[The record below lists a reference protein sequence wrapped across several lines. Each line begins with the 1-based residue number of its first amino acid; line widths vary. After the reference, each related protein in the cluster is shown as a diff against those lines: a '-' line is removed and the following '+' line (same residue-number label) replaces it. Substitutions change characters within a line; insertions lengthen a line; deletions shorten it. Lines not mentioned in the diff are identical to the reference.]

1 MSRLEGNKGSQSNL
15 PQYKNKNKDKS
26 IAVPLE
32 QEQDKDS
39 ILQTW
44 EEIEQIRKENKELR
58 DEIKTEA
65 RMNNLNAPVLVT
77 KMEQIQELSSIYAQK
92 IEVETQ
98 KKKDLELLKQIS
110 QDTINS
116 NLKKMSQ
123 SNGIA
128 LPQLQAKIKQLEYKL
143 EKTRS
148 RHNESLAQINMLKEQ
163 VNMARRERVI
173 FSNVFKKLESDIKL
187 KDEEFKKYMIEKMHV
202 DIKKKQL
209 EEELQKIK
217 LRAKK
222 EVLLFKNEYQQL
234 FNQSKAQQQQ
244 QQQSNNE
251 SLEYNP
257 GQKRIFETEV
267 ILNEQL
273 NTANN
278 TTIINNNSIISNNN
292 NPNNMSATN
301 NPNYIIP
308 NNSTMTNQ
316 SSILNN
322 KNINQ
327 KNQANSI
334 NLQVT
339 QEELQKYQFMF
350 QKIQKEVGIDDLDH
364 LIYLFENIDKENND
378 LYESANSKSDE
389 IDALKKKI
397 KEVENEIQKY
407 SKHNDNK
414 QKLSSVKDKK
424 QQDIQKYEKK
434 IDNVDN
440 LAKVVNTDIQ
450 SVNTKLIKIA
460 EKFNIPI
467 PQGEEIEETSFIKF
481 LQDVEA
487 RINDI
492 INMSLYCEG
501 KIINIDRHHHET
513 QATIVSLSKKGDNNS
528 GIALVL
534 DGVKKNSES
543 ESERILTKGDFDQVS
558 KNEIKNFKENKGKV
572 PLSQKGKK
580 SKI

>member
-26 IAVPLE
+26 IAVPQE
-32 QEQDKDS
+32 HEQDKDS

-173 FSNVFKKLESDIKL
+173 FSNVFKKLESDIKI
-187 KDEEFKKYMIEKMHV
+187 KDEEFKKYMIEKMQV

-234 FNQSKAQQQQ
+234 FNQSKVQQQQ
-244 QQQSNNE
+244 TNNE

-267 ILNEQL
+267 LLNEQVQL
-273 NTANN
+273 NTVNN
-278 TTIINNNSIISNNN
+278 TTIINNNSIVSNNN
-292 NPNNMSATN
+292 NANNMSATN
-301 NPNYIIP
+301 HQTYIIP
-308 NNSTMTNQ
+308 NNSTIANQ

-322 KNINQ
+322 KNLNQ
-327 KNQANSI
+327 KNQANTI

-364 LIYLFENIDKENND
+364 LIYLFENIDKENNN

-414 QKLSSVKDKK
+414 QKQSSVNDKK
-424 QQDIQKYEKK
+424 LQDIQKYEKK
-434 IDNVDN
+434 IANVDGMT
-440 LAKVVNTDIQ
+440 KSVNADIQ

-460 EKFNIPI
+460 EKFNIPM

-487 RINDI
+487 RINDT

-501 KIINIDRHHHET
+501 KIINIDRHHETT
-513 QATIVSLSKKGDNNS
+513 QATIASLSKKGDNNS
-528 GIALVL
+528 GIAFLL

-543 ESERILTKGDFDQVS
+543 ESERIQNRDEFKKFS
-558 KNEIKNFKENKGKV
+558 KSEIKTFKDNKGKV
-572 PLSQKGKK
+572 PVSQKGKK
-580 SKI
+580 SKV